1 MKKCPFCA
9 EEIQDAAIV
18 CKHCGLPRKSSRDW
32 WTTGIALMALGLSLY
47 GVAVSRE
54 GASKTQTLE
63 VTGLLNEAWDL
74 MGGQEGTVAF
84 VVGRVAKAGNMEKA
98 RRLIEDALFLEPSN
112 ARAHFSQ
119 ATYLRATGK
128 DAQAIQEFRET
139 LMLHG
144 VPRDRPGR
152 RTVILT
158 PAELR
163 TFLSVAS
170 YHVRLAV
177 AIGALAPKLR
187 LGNILALRW
196 DRHLDADRLP
206 MRDRSGTIDPYC
218 SDRSGHTATC
228 GLSGR
233 RMRVPG
239 YHRRSGTRSPTWAR
253 CIPLTVLVVSG
264 VAAASVSTARIS
276 ALQTQPG
283 SSTPGTPAT
292 REVLDQYCIG
302 CHNARLLTAGL
313 ALDSV
318 DATRP
323 EADPE
328 LWERVIGKLRA
339 GSMPPP
345 SRPRPAAAIYDVV
358 AGRLE
363 AALDRA
369 WAAEPDPGRGG
380 AVHRLN
386 RTEYSNAIRD
396 LFALD
401 IDVSSLLPGDETADG
416 SFDNFAN
423 VLTISRAHLDR
434 YLSVARQVTRLAV
447 GLPPVSPG
455 FETFEIPLHVVQ
467 DGRQDEA
474 LPLGSRGGLAIPYHF
489 PVDGEYLFKVRLRR
503 QYQAYI
509 MGMGWTQQL
518 DVRLDG
524 RLLERL
530 TVGGDA
536 PGTPAASSYAGDGEP
551 GFAGA
556 EEWEAYMQ
564 LTGDAGL
571 EVRVPVE
578 AGQHVVGVS
587 FVRELWEPEGL
598 PQPLQ
603 RGRVLTND
611 QIYMGYAAVGSVEIG
626 GPFEVPGSVADT
638 PSRQA
643 IFSCRPRSAT
653 GVDDDERPC
662 AREILSRFARRAYR
676 RPVTEGDLATLFEF
690 FDSSRRDGGSFDSGI
705 QFALERL
712 LVDPDFLLR
721 VHREPARL
729 PSGQAVYPLS
739 DLEVASRLSF
749 FLWSSIPDDE
759 LLSLA
764 EQGRLRE
771 PAVLEQQTRRLLA
784 DPRATEALVDD
795 FAAQWLNLRRVVEVV
810 VDPNQ
815 YPNYDETL
823 LRAFTRETELFVG
836 STLLEDR
843 SVTELL
849 DADYTFVN
857 ERLARHYE
865 IPGVYGSRFRR
876 VHLPNHDQRGGLLA
890 EGALLAT
897 TSYPDRTSPV
907 LRGKWLLDNIFGLP
921 VPPPPLGVDTN
932 LDQAPGSQPQS
943 IRDRLEQHRRS
954 PVCASCH
961 SVIDPLGFALE
972 NFDVIGG
979 WRTID
984 ESGQPVDPTGT
995 TASGAR
1001 VEGLAGLR
1009 ALLLDNPDQFPQTV
1023 TEKLLAYALGRRLE
1037 YYDRPTVRTIVRAAA
1052 GDGYRWSSLIVG
1064 IVKSPTFLMRAAETA
1079 AN

>member
-1 MKKCPFCA
+1 M
-9 EEIQDAAIV
+9 
-18 CKHCGLPRKSSRDW
+18 
-32 WTTGIALMALGLSLY
+32 
-47 GVAVSRE
+47 
-54 GASKTQTLE
+54 
-63 VTGLLNEAWDL
+63 
-74 MGGQEGTVAF
+74 
-84 VVGRVAKAGNMEKA
+84 
-98 RRLIEDALFLEPSN
+98 
-112 ARAHFSQ
+112 
-119 ATYLRATGK
+119 
-128 DAQAIQEFRET
+128 
-139 LMLHG
+139 
-144 VPRDRPGR
+144 
-152 RTVILT
+152 
-158 PAELR
+158 
-163 TFLSVAS
+163 
-170 YHVRLAV
+170 
-177 AIGALAPKLR
+177 
-187 LGNILALRW
+187 
-196 DRHLDADRLP
+196 RLP
-206 MRDRSGTIDPYC
+206 
-218 SDRSGHTATC
+218 GH
-228 GLSGR
+228 
-233 RMRVPG
+233 
-239 YHRRSGTRSPTWAR
+239 HRGSSARCTWAR
-253 CIPLTVLVVSG
+253 SVLLTVLVVG
-264 VAAASVSTARIS
+264 GFVVASVSTARIS
-276 ALQTQPG
+276 ARQTQPA
-283 SSTPGTPAT
+283 SLLPGVPAAPAT
-292 REVLDQYCIG
+292 REVLDQYCVG
-302 CHNARLLTAGL
+302 CHNERLLTGGL

-328 LWERVIGKLRA
+328 LWERVIAKLRA

-345 SRPRPAAAIYDVV
+345 RRLRPDAATYNVV

-369 WAAEPDPGRGG
+369 WVAEPDPGRGS

-386 RTEYSNAIRD
+386 RTEYRNAVRD

-401 IDVSSLLPGDETADG
+401 IDVTSLLPGDETADG
-416 SFDNFAN
+416 SFDNFAD

-474 LPLGSRGGLAIPYHF
+474 LPLGSRGGLAIPYQF
-489 PVDGEYLFKVRLRR
+489 PVDGEYLIKVRLRR

-509 MGMGWTQQL
+509 MGMGWPQQI

-524 RLLERL
+524 RLLERF

-536 PGTPAASSYAGDGEP
+536 PGRPAASSYAGDGEP

-578 AGQHVVGVS
+578 AGRHVVGVS

-611 QIYMGYAAVGSVEIG
+611 QIYMGYAAVAAVEIG
-626 GPFEVPGSVADT
+626 GPYEAPGSVADT
-638 PSRQA
+638 PSRHA
-643 IFSCRPRSAT
+643 IFSCRPRSAA
-653 GVDDDERPC
+653 DDDRSC

-676 RPVTEGDLATLFEF
+676 RPVTEGDLATLLEF
-690 FDSSRRDGGSFDSGI
+690 FDMGRRDGGSFDSGI

-721 VHREPARL
+721 IQRDPARMAA
-729 PSGQAVYPLS
+729 GQTVYTLS

-784 DPRATEALVDD
+784 DPRATEALADD

-815 YPNYDETL
+815 YPHYDETL
-823 LRAFTRETELFVG
+823 LRAFQRETELFVG

-843 SVTELL
+843 SVTDLL

-921 VPPPPLGVDTN
+921 VPPPPPGVDTD
-932 LDQAPGSQPQS
+932 LDPEPGGQPAS
-943 IRDRLEQHRRS
+943 IRERLAQHRRS
-954 PVCASCH
+954 PTCASCH

-984 ESGQPVDPTGT
+984 ESGQPVDATGT

-1009 ALLLDNPDQFPQTV
+1009 ALLLDNPEQFPRTV

-1037 YYDRPTVRTIVRAAA
+1037 YYDRPSVRTIVRDAA

-1064 IVKSPTFLMRAAETA
+1064 IVKSPTFLMRAADMGT
-1079 AN
+1079 N